1 MKLFVQT
8 TVFNKELVGKAV
20 FIEGHDVDGDKW
32 NEVYLVNSVEGENL
46 ILVNLLGRK
55 CSLHMENFEGE
66 HGMKLTVLAEGV
78 KN

>member
-1 MKLFVQT
+1 MKLFVQS
-8 TVFNKELVGKAV
+8 TVFNKELVGKAI
-20 FIEGHDVDGDKW
+20 FIEGRDVDGDKW
-32 NEVYLVNSVEGENL
+32 DDIYLVNSVEAENL

-66 HGMKLTVLAEGV
+66 YGMKLTVLTKGV

>member
-1 MKLFVQT
+1 MKLFVQS
-8 TVFNKELVGKAV
+8 TVFNKELVGKAIL
-20 FIEGHDVDGDKW
+20 IEGRDVDGDKW
-32 NEVYLVNSVEGENL
+32 DDIYLVNSVEAKNL

-66 HGMKLTVLAEGV
+66 HGMKLTVLTKGV